1 MTVNTMAAKIFAVL
15 AVASSVAA
23 EASLLGY
30 RSTAGY
36 HPGGAV
42 SFSNRSPQGLS
53 GHRGYYGGYG
63 HGIYKREAE
72 ASFYGGASS
81 YVAES
86 RPYYNYGYGV
96 RHHKRSAEPSYY
108 GGYYGSGV
116 SFQRVSRPYSGY
128 GVDVYHG

>member
-1 MTVNTMAAKIFAVL
+1 MTVSTMAAKIFAVL

-72 ASFYGGASS
+72 ASFGYGSTAGYHPGGAVSFS
-81 YVAES
+81 
-86 RPYYNYGYGV
+86 N
-96 RHHKRSAEPSYY
+96 RSPQGLS
-108 GGYYGSGV
+108 GHRGYY
-116 SFQRVSRPYSGY
+116 
-128 GVDVYHG
+128 